1 MTKHLFLVSVV
12 PLEVVHDMMEKLETR
27 MMSRLSRTDKRVDLT
42 EKRLESS
49 EKKLEV
55 MGEETIANRSLDLY
69 AFADQ
74 SERSDYAS
82 NLLKAHCV
90 LLTGDSL

>member
-1 MTKHLFLVSVV
+1 
-12 PLEVVHDMMEKLETR
+12 MMEKLENR
-27 MMSRLSRTDKRVDLT
+27 MMTRLTRTDKRVDLN
-42 EKRLESS
+42 EKRLENS
-49 EKKLEV
+49 EKKIEV
-55 MGEETIANRSLDLY
+55 MGEESIANRSLDLY

-90 LLTGDSL
+90 LLTGNSIGILDYYSGLTHY